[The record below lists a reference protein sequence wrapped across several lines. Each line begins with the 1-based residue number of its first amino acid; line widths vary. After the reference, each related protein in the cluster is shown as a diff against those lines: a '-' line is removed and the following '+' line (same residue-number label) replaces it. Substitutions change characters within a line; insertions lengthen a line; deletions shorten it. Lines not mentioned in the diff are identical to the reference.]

1 MTSKIIVN
9 NIESD
14 SGISSITFNDSIFIG
29 DINSTGT
36 STFNVVSG
44 VSTIGV
50 TTVHLTGI
58 NDLNYPTAG
67 PLSNRNLIMNGAM
80 RISQRATS
88 STSFGYNTVDRF
100 RSGLTGSTA
109 AITSS
114 QSSDSPA
121 GFSNSF
127 RMDVDTTD
135 TLTGTDEFY
144 FEQRVEAQNLQ
155 HLDYGTSSAKT
166 LTLSFWVKSY
176 QTGQFSVWFY
186 QDDSTRAYFKEYT
199 VNASG
204 TWEYKTVTIPGD
216 ASGVINDDNGYG
228 LAVRFYLGGGSD
240 REGTVSTDWA
250 LSVSGNRFTSNQVQV
265 TNNTDNYWAITGIQ
279 LETGSVATPF
289 EHINYGD
296 DLARCQRYYQGVD
309 TRNDSSGYQNFGLAS
324 WPTAAKAYCTMSFQ
338 TEMRAPPTSID
349 VSAGNTFYVNSGSTA
364 VTNFTSA
371 TFNIASRNSGIV
383 SLDGGSGGT
392 NGRAGRWLNN
402 NNNTAYCYFSAE
414 L

>member
-67 PLSNRNLIMNGAM
+67 PLSNRNLIVNGSMMIA
-80 RISQRATS
+80 QRATS
-88 STSFGYNTVDRF
+88 STSFNYNTVDRF
-100 RSGLTGSTA
+100 RSGISGTSTA

-127 RMDVDTTD
+127 RMDVDTAD
-135 TLTGTDEFY
+135 TLTGTEEFY
-144 FEQRVEAQNLQ
+144 FEQKIEAQNLQ

-176 QTGQFSVWFY
+176 QTGQFSAWFY
-186 QDDSTRAYFKEYT
+186 QGDSARFYFKEYT

-204 TWEYKTVTIPGD
+204 TWEYKTITIPGD
-216 ASGVINDDNGYG
+216 ASGVINDDNGIG
-228 LAVRFYLGGGSD
+228 LTVRFYLGGGSD

-250 LSVSGNRFTSNQVQV
+250 LSVSGNRFTSNQVQL
-265 TNNTDNYWAITGIQ
+265 TNNTDNYWAITGVQ

-289 EHINYGD
+289 EHRSYGD
-296 DLARCQRYYQGVD
+296 ELARCQRYYYNGGQV
-309 TRNDSSGYQNFGLAS
+309 RQY
-324 WPTAAKAYCTMSFQ
+324 
-338 TEMRAPPTSID
+338 
-349 VSAGNTFYVNSGSTA
+349 SAGYSVNARGAGSWISFPVTMRDTANVTQSSITYSGANTAQVHNASAHG
-364 VTNFTSA
+364 FTSYFITQA
-371 TFNIASRNSGIV
+371 
-383 SLDGGSGGT
+383 D
-392 NGRAGRWLNN
+392 
-402 NNNTAYCYFSAE
+402 NTTWCQFTYVAE
-414 L
+414 KEL